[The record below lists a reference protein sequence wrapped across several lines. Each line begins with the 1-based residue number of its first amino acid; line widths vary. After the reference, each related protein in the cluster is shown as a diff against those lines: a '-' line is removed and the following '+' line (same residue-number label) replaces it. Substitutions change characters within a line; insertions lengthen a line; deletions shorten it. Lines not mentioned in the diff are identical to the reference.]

1 MLIFRQHFDNVNRL
15 WQLWAY
21 LLAVSDDFDRRMD
34 YEHVEDTLI
43 SKRVVV
49 SDEFWEVAQA
59 LKGGYQPLDWTT
71 LYTGDVEDD
80 TYPPLRKISQINR
93 NRRDYLLL
101 RDWSK
106 RRPWQVS
113 YSVNIASS
121 NQSQEATVLY
131 F

>member
-1 MLIFRQHFDNVNRL
+1 MLTFRQHFDNVNRL

-34 YEHVEDTLI
+34 HEHVEDTLI

-49 SDEFWEVAQA
+49 ADEFWEVAQA
-59 LKGGYQPLDWTT
+59 LQGGYQPLDWSK
-71 LYTGDVEDD
+71 LYTVDVENDI
-80 TYPPLRKISQINR
+80 YPPLWKISQINR

-113 YSVNIASS
+113 YSVNTASS
-121 NQSQEATVLY
+121 NQS
-131 F
+131 